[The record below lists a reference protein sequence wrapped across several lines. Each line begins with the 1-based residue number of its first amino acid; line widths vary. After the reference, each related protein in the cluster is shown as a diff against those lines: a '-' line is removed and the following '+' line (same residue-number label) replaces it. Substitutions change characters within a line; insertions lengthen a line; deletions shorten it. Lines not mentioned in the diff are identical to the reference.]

1 MKLQVT
7 VLDDVVGVNDFH
19 YVTEVESTVGDA
31 VELFFQLSDATKNLS
46 QYGFNPSGLRYV
58 PLTGSTLQCVFL
70 NINTRKQFARFATQP
85 YPQDPSIWKVPVLA
99 TDPVSG
105 TVSMKFTLTEP
116 NGVAGG
122 ITRTC
127 FLNANFLS
135 SGTDTTGNPRSTTP
149 WGF

>member
-1 MKLQVT
+1 MKLQIT

-19 YVTEVESTVGDA
+19 YVTEVQSTVGDA
-31 VELFFQLSDATKNLS
+31 CELFFQLSDATKNLS
-46 QYGFNPSGLRYV
+46 QFGYNPSGLRYL
-58 PLTGSTLQCVFL
+58 PPADSTLQCVFL
-70 NINTRKQFARFATQP
+70 NINTRRQFSRFATQP
-85 YPQDPSIWKVPVLA
+85 FAQDPSIWKVPVLA

-105 TVSMKFTLTEP
+105 TVSMKFILTEP

-127 FLNANFLS
+127 SLNANFLN